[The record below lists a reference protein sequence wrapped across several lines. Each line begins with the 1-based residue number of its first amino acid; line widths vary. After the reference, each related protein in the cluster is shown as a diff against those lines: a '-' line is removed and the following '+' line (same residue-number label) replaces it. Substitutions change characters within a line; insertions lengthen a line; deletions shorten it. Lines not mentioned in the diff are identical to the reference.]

1 MPTVKDFRR
10 FSRNYQVSKMVTVPW
25 SEDPFTAKLEG
36 NLLFDSSSYI
46 AKETMLKTTLELFG
60 MKPLDIFE
68 VHQLLNALSSSFFL
82 FIIIFT
88 PY

>member
-60 MKPLDIFE
+60 LKPLDIFE
-68 VHQLLNALSSSFFL
+68 VHQLLNAAASFFL
-82 FIIIFT
+82 FIFFST